1 MSKRQ
6 ATTKI
11 IAGTFKG
18 TKIPFKP
25 SKLLRPTENKTK
37 ETLFNWLLNDLNKK
51 ICLDMFA
58 GTGSLGIE
66 AISRGAEF
74 VLFVEKDK
82 RLWQASARPR
92 ASGQGVGE
100 VGVPRVGR
108 GGRSDE
114 VVPAR
119 RRGGQP
125 RGVCRGA
132 CGHGGGRAVLRR

>member
-51 ICLDMFA
+51 IYISNTHFRNYLSILKNMFLYLDLPNS
-58 GTGSLGIE
+58 TS
-66 AISRGAEF
+66 
-74 VLFVEKDK
+74 EKFH
-82 RLWQASARPR
+82 L
-92 ASGQGVGE
+92 
-100 VGVPRVGR
+100 
-108 GGRSDE
+108 
-114 VVPAR
+114 
-119 RRGGQP
+119 
-125 RGVCRGA
+125 
-132 CGHGGGRAVLRR
+132 

>member
-37 ETLFNWLLNDLNKK
+37 ETLFNWLLNDLNEK

-82 RLWQASARPR
+82 RLCSNIESIIKKLNVDESCKIINSNIQAHRFN
-92 ASGQGVGE
+92 
-100 VGVPRVGR
+100 
-108 GGRSDE
+108 D
-114 VVPAR
+114 
-119 RRGGQP
+119 
-125 RGVCRGA
+125 
-132 CGHGGGRAVLRR
+132 